1 MNEYSQAAESCLAQ
15 FAPRYPDRCGVI
27 SDEAQNAAAG
37 IARTTDRLNRF
48 GLIAVS
54 VCGCRL
60 GF

>member
-1 MNEYSQAAESCLAQ
+1 MNILKQLNLAWPNSPLGIQIDAEL
-15 FAPRYPDRCGVI
+15 FPMRRRD
-27 SDEAQNAAAG
+27 AAAG